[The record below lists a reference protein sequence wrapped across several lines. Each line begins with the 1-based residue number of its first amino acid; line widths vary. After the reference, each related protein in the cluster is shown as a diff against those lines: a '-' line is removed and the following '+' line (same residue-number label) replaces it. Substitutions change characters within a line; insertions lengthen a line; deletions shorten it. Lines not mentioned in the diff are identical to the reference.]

1 MRIRKITLYF
11 LCLILG
17 FLSCK
22 KDDNNNIT
30 IELRDRTEQ
39 QIVDNDS
46 IVGYLETHYYN
57 ASAFGVSNLNPSIE
71 DLIISKL
78 PDDGVLP
85 DPANNTLLIEAV
97 ETFSVVFADTDYDY
111 YILRLNQGGGES
123 PTFADKVRV
132 NFEGFTL
139 DDIVF
144 DRSINASFDADL
156 ITEIALEGWRR
167 ALPLFSVSD
176 GFNEMGDGTVSF
188 VNSGVGVMFLP
199 SGLAYFASPPFAIP
213 QYSPLV
219 FKFELLQMSQN
230 DHDGDGVPSYME
242 DLNGDGNF
250 SVNFND
256 LKDTTD
262 DDSDGDGR
270 ANFDDIDDDADG
282 ILTQDEIVVTTY
294 NEATKETLEALP
306 LESNQVLI
314 KIKQELNGTFTGT
327 VVTFTDTD
335 ADGIPDYLDKD

>member
-1 MRIRKITLYF
+1 MGIRKITSYF
-11 LCLILG
+11 LCLILC

-30 IELRDRTEQ
+30 IELRDRTDQ
-39 QIVDNDS
+39 QIIDNDS

-57 ASAFGVSNLNPSIE
+57 ASAFGASNPNPSIE
-71 DLIISKL
+71 DLIIGKL
-78 PDDGVLP
+78 PDDGILP
-85 DPANNTLLIEAV
+85 DPTNNTLLIEAV
-97 ETFSVVFADTDYDY
+97 ETFSVVFAETDYDY
-111 YILRLNQGGGES
+111 YILRLNQGGGDS

-132 NFEGFTL
+132 NYEGRLL
-139 DDIVF
+139 DETIF
-144 DRSINASFDADL
+144 DSTTNPAAFDL
-156 ITEIALEGWRR
+156 LSLVTGWSK
-167 ALPLFSVSD
+167 AVPHFSVSE
-176 GFNEMGDGTVSF
+176 GFNEIGDGTVSF

-262 DDSDGDGR
+262 DDTDGDGR

-335 ADGIPDYLDKD
+335 ADGIPDYLDKA